1 MEVNGGNRI
10 SQIKR
15 LSDRIFERI
24 LDDKGIDAFNGAQ
37 GRILYILW
45 QEDNISLRDIS
56 ERTSLAPTTLTSM
69 IDRMEEAGLVNRVS
83 DSKDR
88 RKTLL
93 ALTDK
98 ARKLH
103 GDYMEVSSQM
113 TRIFYSGF
121 TEEEIGQCEELLEK
135 IYNNLKSYNERK

>member
-69 IDRMEEAGLVNRVS
+69 IDRMEESGLVRRVS

-88 RKTLL
+88 RKILL

-103 GDYMEVSSQM
+103 GDYTEVSSQM

-121 TEEEIGQCEELLEK
+121 TDEEIGQCEKLLEK